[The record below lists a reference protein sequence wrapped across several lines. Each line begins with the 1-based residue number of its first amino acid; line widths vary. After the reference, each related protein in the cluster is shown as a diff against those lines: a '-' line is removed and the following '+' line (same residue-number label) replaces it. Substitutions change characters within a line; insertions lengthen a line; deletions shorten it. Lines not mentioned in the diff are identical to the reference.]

1 MNSNLM
7 AWLLLGVSVVS
18 ELAGTIAL
26 KHSNGFTR
34 LFPAM
39 LAGSC
44 YVLAVW
50 LMSIAMKQLEM
61 GLTYAVW
68 AASGIAVTAMIGM
81 AVYGE
86 PATAFRLVGLG
97 MVVGGVVLLA
107 IGSK

>member
-18 ELAGTIAL
+18 ELAGTMAL

-39 LAGSC
+39 LAGAC

-81 AVYGE
+81 VVYGE

-97 MVVGGVVLLA
+97 LVVGGVVLLA
-107 IGSK
+107 IGGK

>member
-1 MNSNLM
+1 
-7 AWLLLGVSVVS
+7 
-18 ELAGTIAL
+18 
-26 KHSNGFTR
+26 
-34 LFPAM
+34 M
-39 LAGSC
+39 LAGFC

-81 AVYGE
+81 VVYGE

-107 IGSK
+107 IGGK